1 MTFLGIAALIALVV
15 FGVMVLRV
23 KSDPLED
30 ETIREALE
38 ESKRS
43 KNVAPPDGSQDPDS
57 TTPTDLRST
66 P

>member
-15 FGVMVLRV
+15 LGLMVLRV

-30 ETIREALE
+30 ETIREVLE

-43 KNVAPPDGSQDPDS
+43 KNVFPPNAPQEADS
-57 TTPTDLRST
+57 TTPPKT
-66 P
+66 